1 VAAHD
6 EQALSLSA
14 AVERL
19 EAAARGRFVR
29 WDPTLWREL
38 VRGPATDLAAGL
50 DAAGAG
56 VAAVPLVESYLR
68 LVCEAVGLGYL
79 FPASAGRESF
89 FNLAF
94 RTLAPVLLPR
104 LPAYERARALAGM
117 WNLAEN
123 LESAPVWLA
132 RIFYRAAW
140 GWRTLAS
147 LEGVV
152 AEVARLALS
161 EPESR
166 LGAAPRVV
174 WMNLGDEDRRFLPGG
189 AHFVAPTVVCVH
201 DRARAGVSLGVWLVD
216 EPLSLGPMGCAATP
230 APAAWS
236 RAVSDVRFDEPLGGV
251 ENVWRAAATL
261 VTSQQIVAL
270 LP

>member
-1 VAAHD
+1 VTLA
-6 EQALSLSA
+6 A

-19 EAAARGRFVR
+19 EATARGRFVR
-29 WDPTLWREL
+29 WDPALWREL
-38 VRGPATDLAAGL
+38 VRGPAADLAAGL

-56 VAAVPLVESYLR
+56 LAAAPLVESYLR

-79 FPASAGRESF
+79 FPSSAGRESF

-104 LPAYERARALAGM
+104 LPAEERAPALAGM

-132 RIFYRAAW
+132 RIFHRAAW
-140 GWRTLAS
+140 GWRSLAS

-152 AEVARLALS
+152 AEVARLALD
-161 EPESR
+161 EPPAR
-166 LGAAPRVV
+166 LGKSPRVMWV
-174 WMNLGDEDRRFLPGG
+174 GLADEDPRFLPGA
-189 AHFVAPTVVCVH
+189 AHFVAPTVLCVH
-201 DRARAGVSLGVWLVD
+201 DRSRAGVSLGVWLVD
-216 EPLSLGPMGCAATP
+216 DPLSLGPMGCPATP
-230 APAAWS
+230 ALEPWS
-236 RAVSDVRFDEPLGGV
+236 RTVRDARFDEPLGGV
-251 ENVWRAAATL
+251 ENAWRAAATL
-261 VTSQQIVAL
+261 VTSQKVVAL

>member
-1 VAAHD
+1 MTLA
-6 EQALSLSA
+6 A

-19 EAAARGRFVR
+19 EATARGRFVR
-29 WDPTLWREL
+29 WDPALWREL
-38 VRGPATDLAAGL
+38 VNGPAADLAAGL
-50 DAAGAG
+50 DGVGAG
-56 VAAVPLVESYLR
+56 VAAAPLVESYLR
-68 LVCEAVGLGYL
+68 LLCEAVGLGYL

-104 LPAYERARALAGM
+104 LPADERARALAGI

-140 GWRTLAS
+140 GWRSLAN

-152 AEVARLALS
+152 AEVARLALD
-161 EPESR
+161 EPPAR
-166 LGAAPRVV
+166 LGASPRVV
-174 WMNLGDEDRRFLPGG
+174 WVALSDEDRRFLPGT
-189 AHFVAPTVVCVH
+189 AHFVAPTVLCVH
-201 DRARAGVSLGVWLVD
+201 DRSRAGITLGVWLID
-216 EPLSLGPMGCAATP
+216 EPLSLGPMGCAA
-230 APAAWS
+230 APAAGTWS
-236 RAVSDVRFDEPLGGV
+236 RAVRDARFDEPLGGV
-251 ENVWRAAATL
+251 ENPWRAAATL
-261 VTSQQIVAL
+261 VTSQKVVTL